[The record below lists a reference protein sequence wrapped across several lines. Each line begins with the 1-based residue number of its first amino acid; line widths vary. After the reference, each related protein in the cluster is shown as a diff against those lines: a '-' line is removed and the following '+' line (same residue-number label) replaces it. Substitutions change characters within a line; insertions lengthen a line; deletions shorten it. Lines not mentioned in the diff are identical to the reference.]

1 MQKSNLIKKLLV
13 VVNFIVVIFLI
24 ATIIFNTK
32 LTYSLYWISIPV
44 LIFLIVMFMYEVDK
58 GLIEI
63 NQNEGKSI
71 RRSYNDIT
79 VVSTVFYGIIYLG
92 IEFIGMINSDI
103 RNNIYLVCGFFAITL
118 LYELFVFMA
127 IKSANKET
135 TELLNKK
142 NKFMK

>member
-1 MQKSNLIKKLLV
+1 MLKSNIIKKLLV
-13 VVNFIVVIFLI
+13 VVNFIVGLFLI
-24 ATIIFNTK
+24 LTIIFNNK
-32 LTYSLYWISIPV
+32 LTYSLYWILIPI
-44 LIFLIVMFMYEVDK
+44 LIFLIVMFISEVDK

-79 VVSTVFYGIIYLG
+79 VVSTVFYGLIYLG
-92 IEFIGMINSDI
+92 IEFIDMINSDV

-127 IKSANKET
+127 IKSAKKET
-135 TELLNKK
+135 SELLNKK
-142 NKFMK
+142 K

>member
-1 MQKSNLIKKLLV
+1 MQKSNIIKKLLV
-13 VVNFIVVIFLI
+13 VVNFIVAIFLI

-44 LIFLIVMFMYEVDK
+44 LIFLIVWFMFEVDK

-63 NQNEGKSI
+63 NKNEGKSI

-79 VVSTVFYGIIYLG
+79 VVSTVFYGLIYLG
-92 IEFIGMINSDI
+92 IEFIDMINSDI

-118 LYELFVFMA
+118 LYELFVFTA
-127 IKSANKET
+127 IKSAKKET
-135 TELLNKK
+135 SELLNKIK
-142 NKFMK
+142 

>member
-1 MQKSNLIKKLLV
+1 MQKSNIIKKLLV
-13 VVNFIVVIFLI
+13 VVNFIVAIFLI

-79 VVSTVFYGIIYLG
+79 VVSTVFYGLIYLG
-92 IEFIGMINSDI
+92 IEFIDMINSDV
-103 RNNIYLVCGFFAITL
+103 RNNIYLVCGFFAITQ
-118 LYELFVFMA
+118 LYELFVFTA
-127 IKSANKET
+127 IKSAKKET
-135 TELLNKK
+135 SELLNKIK
-142 NKFMK
+142 

>member
-44 LIFLIVMFMYEVDK
+44 LIFLIVYFMFEVDK

-71 RRSYNDIT
+71 RKSYNDIT
-79 VVSTVFYGIIYLG
+79 VVSTVFYGLIYLG
-92 IEFIGMINSDI
+92 IEFIDMINSDI

-118 LYELFVFMA
+118 LYELFIFMA
-127 IKSANKET
+127 IKSAKKET

-142 NKFMK
+142 K

>member
-1 MQKSNLIKKLLV
+1 MLKSNIIKKLLV
-13 VVNFIVVIFLI
+13 VVNFIVGLFLI
-24 ATIIFNTK
+24 LTIIFNNK
-32 LTYSLYWISIPV
+32 LTYSLYWILIPI
-44 LIFLIVMFMYEVDK
+44 LIFLIVMFIYEVDK

-79 VVSTVFYGIIYLG
+79 VVSTVLYGLIYLG
-92 IEFIGMINSDI
+92 IEFIDMINSDV

-127 IKSANKET
+127 IKSAKKET
-135 TELLNKK
+135 SELLNKK
-142 NKFMK
+142 K

>member
-1 MQKSNLIKKLLV
+1 MQKSNIIKKLLL
-13 VVNFIVVIFLI
+13 VVNFIVAIFLI
-24 ATIIFNTK
+24 ATIVFNTK

-44 LIFLIVMFMYEVDK
+44 LIFLIVWFIFEVDK

-63 NQNEGKSI
+63 NKNEGKSI

-79 VVSTVFYGIIYLG
+79 VVSTVFYGLIYLG
-92 IEFIGMINSDI
+92 IEFIDMINSDV

-127 IKSANKET
+127 IKSAKKET
-135 TELLNKK
+135 SELLNKK
-142 NKFMK
+142 K

>member
-1 MQKSNLIKKLLV
+1 MLKSNIIKKLLV
-13 VVNFIVVIFLI
+13 VANFIVGLFLI
-24 ATIIFNTK
+24 LTIIFNNK
-32 LTYSLYWISIPV
+32 LTYSLYWILIPI
-44 LIFLIVMFMYEVDK
+44 LIFLIVMFIYEVDK

-79 VVSTVFYGIIYLG
+79 VVSTVFYGLIYLG
-92 IEFIGMINSDI
+92 IEFIDMINSDV

-127 IKSANKET
+127 IKSAKKET
-135 TELLNKK
+135 SELLNKK
-142 NKFMK
+142 K

>member
-1 MQKSNLIKKLLV
+1 MQKSNIIKKLLL
-13 VVNFIVVIFLI
+13 VVNFIVAIFLI
-24 ATIIFNTK
+24 STIVFNTK

-79 VVSTVFYGIIYLG
+79 VVSTVFYGLIYLG
-92 IEFIGMINSDI
+92 IEFIDMINSDV

-118 LYELFVFMA
+118 LYELFVFAA
-127 IKSANKET
+127 IKSAKKET
-135 TELLNKK
+135 SELLNKIK
-142 NKFMK
+142 

>member
-13 VVNFIVVIFLI
+13 VVNFIVAIFLI

-44 LIFLIVMFMYEVDK
+44 LIFLIVWFMFEVDK

-63 NQNEGKSI
+63 NKNEGKSI

-79 VVSTVFYGIIYLG
+79 VVSTVFYGLIYLG
-92 IEFIGMINSDI
+92 IEFIDMINSDM
-103 RNNIYLVCGFFAITL
+103 RNNIYLVCGFFAIIL
-118 LYELFVFMA
+118 LYELFVFTA
-127 IKSANKET
+127 IKSAKKET
-135 TELLNKK
+135 SELLNKIK
-142 NKFMK
+142 

>member
-1 MQKSNLIKKLLV
+1 MQKSNIIKKLLV
-13 VVNFIVVIFLI
+13 VVNFIVAIFLI

-44 LIFLIVMFMYEVDK
+44 LIFLIVWFMFEIDK

-63 NQNEGKSI
+63 NKNEGKSI

-79 VVSTVFYGIIYLG
+79 VVSTVFYGLIYLG
-92 IEFIGMINSDI
+92 IEFMDMINSDI

-118 LYELFVFMA
+118 LYELFVFTA
-127 IKSANKET
+127 IKSAKKET
-135 TELLNKK
+135 SELLNKIK
-142 NKFMK
+142 

>member
-1 MQKSNLIKKLLV
+1 MQKSNIIKNLLL
-13 VVNFIVVIFLI
+13 VVNFIVAIFLI

-44 LIFLIVMFMYEVDK
+44 LIFLIVWFMFEVDK

-63 NQNEGKSI
+63 NKNEGKSI

-79 VVSTVFYGIIYLG
+79 VVSTVFYGLIYLG
-92 IEFIGMINSDI
+92 IEFIDMINSDV

-118 LYELFVFMA
+118 LYELFVFTA
-127 IKSANKET
+127 IKSAKKET
-135 TELLNKK
+135 SELLNKIK
-142 NKFMK
+142 

>member
-1 MQKSNLIKKLLV
+1 MLKSNIIKKLLV
-13 VVNFIVVIFLI
+13 VVNFIVGLFLI
-24 ATIIFNTK
+24 LTIIFNNK
-32 LTYSLYWISIPV
+32 LTYSLYWILIPI
-44 LIFLIVMFMYEVDK
+44 LIFLIVMFIYEADK

-79 VVSTVFYGIIYLG
+79 VVSTVFYGLIYLG
-92 IEFIGMINSDI
+92 IEFIDMINSDV

-127 IKSANKET
+127 IKSAKKET
-135 TELLNKK
+135 SELLNKK
-142 NKFMK
+142 K

>member
-1 MQKSNLIKKLLV
+1 MLKSNILKKLVV
-13 VVNFIVVIFLI
+13 VVNFIVAIFLI
-24 ATIIFNTK
+24 STIIFKTK

-44 LIFLIVMFMYEVDK
+44 LIFLIVYFMFEVDK

-79 VVSTVFYGIIYLG
+79 VVSTVFYGLIYLG
-92 IEFIGMINSDI
+92 IEFIDMINSDI

-118 LYELFVFMA
+118 LYELFVFTA

-135 TELLNKK
+135 SELLN